1 MPSTRNRE
9 RPTAAIY
16 ARLSRNRTPD
26 ERDSTRRQVEA
37 CRKLA
42 KAKGL
47 DVEHVLIDDDI
58 SAYSG
63 KRRPSYQQLLGLI
76 EADQIDCVIAWH
88 HDRLHRSPIELEQFV
103 QVVNAHSVT
112 VQTVVAGDI
121 DLTTASGL
129 LHAGMLGQV
138 ARYESA
144 HRSERILAA
153 KDANAAAGRWGGGT
167 RPYGYRQHA
176 AGEGLTI
183 DTAEAAAVREAC
195 ARVVAGE
202 RVGTVAKD
210 FNARGIPP
218 MTAKS
223 WSTTSL
229 SRVVFSPTI
238 AGRLIHR
245 GEDVG
250 AADWPPIIDSDTA
263 AKLQA
268 IDGRRIKRGRA
279 AKIALLTGGRLVCS
293 KCGTAMKTANTSK
306 TKHLKGGKTEPQ
318 QSVRLYR
325 CNTCYRTIRAEPV
338 EQVVTELILARLDD
352 AKLSAPSKPTTG
364 GDDLYQL
371 ESELEALAEDLGA
384 GVISRGEWTATRTP
398 LLARISAARSAIES
412 SLSET
417 PVPGLGAPGGLRAA
431 WPDLNLDQREQ
442 VVSVF
447 VEQVICGERIKA
459 GPVFEPERL
468 QVIWKQ

>member
-1 MPSTRNRE
+1 MPSASNTQ

-26 ERDSTRRQVEA
+26 ERDSTRRQIES
-37 CRKLA
+37 CKKLA
-42 KAKGL
+42 KANGL
-47 DVEHVLIDDDI
+47 NVTHVLVDDDI

-76 EADQIDCVIAWH
+76 EADEIDCVIAWH

-112 VQTVVAGDI
+112 VQTVVAGEI

-153 KDANAAAGRWGGGT
+153 KDASAAAGRWGGGT

-176 AGEGLTI
+176 AGESLSI

-195 ARVVAGE
+195 DRVIAGE

-218 MTAKS
+218 MTAKL
-223 WSTTSL
+223 WTTTSL

-250 AADWPPIIDSDTA
+250 AGDWLPIIDADTA
-263 AKLQA
+263 GKLQA
-268 IDGRRIKRGRA
+268 INGRRTKRGRA

-293 KCGTAMKTANTSK
+293 KCETGMTTARKSK
-306 TKHLKGGKTEPQ
+306 AQ
-318 QSVRLYR
+318 NACRLYR

-338 EQVVTELILARLDD
+338 EQVVTGLILARLDD

-384 GVISRGEWTATRTP
+384 GVISRAEWTAARTP
-398 LLARISAARSAIES
+398 LLARITAARSAIEA

-447 VEQVICGERIKA
+447 VEQVICNERTKA